1 MSKKGAIDLSQG
13 AKMLEGGRED
23 FKDASVIPAAQGFTN
38 LFHAVSN
45 YDAGREAERLGAR
58 VRGSMREIQAASS
71 EYYDKKNDLE
81 DFRIRAGI
89 ESEISQFSSEIRN
102 EIKASQGTNADGLHE
117 KISKK
122 WSEFSTRFDERL
134 TQFND
139 PKVAEAVK
147 LRIGESQI
155 RDISDALGQQN
166 EEGVKVA
173 EQDFRAALDRVK
185 LAAKKN
191 PSLVFAEGGGSEFM
205 SAQELGGLLVRAGAS
220 PALIAV
226 SLDKARREAAS
237 SAFGTELDLAQA
249 EGYKTGSMDAANSV
263 VERYRGMVDDD
274 VLAAAKKQN
283 EYANNALK
291 KQRDFDNRLEGS
303 DMIAAGGATFSQNI
317 SEIKQFLGGNPYEV
331 QKGLR
336 DQAQFKALQDRVS
349 AARDAARMRSEGYKK
364 KGMVDAADAS
374 LKKDEEEIS
383 FVSALMLRL
392 AAQGMSKPSLS
403 QDKSILGPDFLM
415 EEGK

>member
-58 VRGSMREIQAASS
+58 VRGAMREIQAASS

-81 DFRIRAGI
+81 DFRTRAGI

-147 LRIGESQI
+147 LRISEAQI

-173 EQDFRAALDRVK
+173 EPDSAPPWTGSSG
-185 LAAKKN
+185 AKKTLR
-191 PSLVFAEGGGSEFM
+191 SCS
-205 SAQELGGLLVRAGAS
+205 R
-220 PALIAV
+220 
-226 SLDKARREAAS
+226 K
-237 SAFGTELDLAQA
+237 
-249 EGYKTGSMDAANSV
+249 
-263 VERYRGMVDDD
+263 
-274 VLAAAKKQN
+274 
-283 EYANNALK
+283 
-291 KQRDFDNRLEGS
+291 
-303 DMIAAGGATFSQNI
+303 AAGPS
-317 SEIKQFLGGNPYEV
+317 SCRRRS
-331 QKGLR
+331 LR
-336 DQAQFKALQDRVS
+336 PAC
-349 AARDAARMRSEGYKK
+349 
-364 KGMVDAADAS
+364 
-374 LKKDEEEIS
+374 
-383 FVSALMLRL
+383 
-392 AAQGMSKPSLS
+392 PSR
-403 QDKSILGPDFLM
+403 GPAPH
-415 EEGK
+415 